1 MSLPPPQTLDAIAEV
16 IGGLGNKLNAPEF
29 NLFDKLYLSMT
40 KVLKGLVAT
49 GVDKGLQIGTTALVA
64 PGSGV
69 TLGVGMASVTMF
81 TVGAA
86 LAPWIGAATI
96 AYQADGIF
104 ALIDLKNQS
113 NPGGRGRYACSCRK
127 CAEGLQY
134 IIDKKETKVAI
145 VAVSIFTAG
154 VPALIAGMNSFR
166 KKFQKGRP
174 KEMYSKQFCESARGG
189 CKTAIATIMMLS
201 GTWPSDKPP
210 SLELM
215 SETVCIIMA
224 NNGWERLKAHW

>member
-1 MSLPPPQTLDAIAEV
+1 MSLPPPEALDKIARV
-16 IGGLGNKLNAPEF
+16 IGSHSNRLNAPEF
-29 NLFDKLYLSMT
+29 DIFDKLYLSMT
-40 KVLKGLVAT
+40 KVLKGLVTT
-49 GVDKGLQIGTTALVA
+49 GLDKGLQAGATALIA
-64 PGSGV
+64 PSSGL
-69 TLGVGMASVTMF
+69 TIGAGMASMTMF

-104 ALIDLKNQS
+104 ALNDLKDHIQRRG
-113 NPGGRGRYACSCRK
+113 GGRYSCSCGK

-134 IIDKKETKVAI
+134 IIDKKEVKVAI

-174 KEMYSKQFCESARGG
+174 KEMHSKQFCASARDG
-189 CKTAIATIMMLS
+189 CKCAIATIMMLS
-201 GTWPSDKPP
+201 GSWPTDEPP

-224 NNGWERLKAHW
+224 KNGWERLKSHW

>member
-1 MSLPPPQTLDAIAEV
+1 MSLPPPQTLDAIAKV
-16 IGGLGNKLNAPEF
+16 IGDLGNELNAPDF

-69 TLGVGMASVTMF
+69 TVGVGMASLTMF

-104 ALIDLKNQS
+104 ALIDLKIRAT
-113 NPGGRGRYACSCRK
+113 PAG
-127 CAEGLQY
+127 EGAMPAVVGNVLKDYNILSIKKRQKLLLWQY
-134 IIDKKETKVAI
+134 L
-145 VAVSIFTAG
+145 FLR
-154 VPALIAGMNSFR
+154 PA
-166 KKFQKGRP
+166 FQ
-174 KEMYSKQFCESARGG
+174 
-189 CKTAIATIMMLS
+189 
-201 GTWPSDKPP
+201 
-210 SLELM
+210 
-215 SETVCIIMA
+215 
-224 NNGWERLKAHW
+224 H